1 MAKIRELN
9 KSKSNPHQK
18 EPYVTL
24 YDTDTHTHSCS
35 CPGWTNQREGQPR
48 WCNHVRKLAAKHGG
62 PDPKFT
68 ETPTRAT
75 RATAPVTRVSRAAQA
90 EVAAAVMPDV
100 ITTARTTAQSLE
112 PMLATAMTKGQT
124 VEQFQTDQW
133 VAEIKFDGHRQIVTV
148 REGIVLEA
156 RSRAG
161 NTRDLPIH
169 IQRALALM
177 PDGTYDGELI
187 FPGGKS
193 SDATRGDVQD
203 RLVLVLFD
211 VMEVLGQNVMRRP
224 YTQRREL
231 LSIAAAHMGRTSA
244 VVVSESFPVSR
255 AAVEAIWANGGEGA
269 VIKRVTSIYAPGY
282 RSADWIKVVQA
293 ATVTV
298 TVIGFEPGD
307 TGIAFGRTIVRD
319 DAGREFRVKTL
330 DNRTIRMVAANP
342 FSFVGKRL
350 VIKYR
355 EKLPSGAYRFP
366 KFGEWETDH
375 IAGEGE

>member
-1 MAKIRELN
+1 MKIRELN
-9 KSKSNPHQK
+9 KSKSDPHRA
-18 EPYVTL
+18 PYVTH
-24 YDTDTHTHSCS
+24 YDTDAHTHSCD
-35 CPGWTNQREGQPR
+35 CPGWTNQRPGQPR

-75 RATAPVTRVSRAAQA
+75 TRATAPVTRVSRAAQA
-90 EVAAAVMPDV
+90 EVAAAVIPDV
-100 ITTARTTAQSLE
+100 ITTATTTARSLE

-124 VEQFQTDQW
+124 IEQFQTDQW

-161 NTRDLPIH
+161 NTRDLPTH

-177 PDGTYDGELI
+177 PDGTYDAELI

-193 SDATRGDVQD
+193 SDVTRGDVQD

-211 VMEVLGQNVMRRP
+211 VLEVLGQNVMRRP

-231 LSIAAAHMGRTSA
+231 LTIAAAHMGPTQA

-255 AAVEAIWANGGEGA
+255 AAVETIWASGGEGA
-269 VIKRVTSIYAPGY
+269 VVKRVTSIYAPGY

-319 DAGREFRVKTL
+319 DDGHEFRVKTL

-342 FSFVGKRL
+342 FAFVGKRL

-355 EKLPSGAYRFP
+355 EKLASGAYRFP
-366 KFGEWETDH
+366 KFGEWDH
-375 IAGEGE
+375 VAGVGE